1 MLPVHE
7 PGKSGSGPPDT
18 VFLHIGLPKT
28 GTTFL
33 QSTLSNSRER
43 LAAAGVLVPGR
54 SAAAQTLAV
63 WDLIGRR
70 PRGSELASVPGSWQ
84 ALVDEVAGWGGS
96 HAVVSEELLAAAGPA
111 QLRRAVK
118 AFAPAQVHVVVTI
131 RDLGRVLTAAWQ
143 QELAK
148 GRHWTWAEFLAAV
161 RDPES
166 GPATAGVAFWLR
178 QDAAR
183 VLERWAAVV
192 PHSNVHVVTVPP
204 PGAPRDLLLHRFA
217 EAVRIEP
224 SCLEVADG
232 DPASNV
238 SVGMAEAEVLRR
250 LNIGLGGR
258 LNERQYT
265 RLVQHAVKP
274 ALQGRG
280 ATAPIVV
287 PDDDLT
293 WVGERG
299 DEMAKELDNAGYHVL
314 GSLDDLRVT
323 PRPTVGGDAG
333 PVDGDMVDA
342 AVAALV
348 SVSEAYA
355 TSWWRSRRQQTATA
369 TTRSERLASWGRSV
383 AFGQQARAL
392 ELADRD
398 PLLRKAA
405 VRYLRRPG
413 R

>member
-1 MLPVHE
+1 VHE
-7 PGKSGSGPPDT
+7 PGNTGLGPPDT

-33 QSTLSNSRER
+33 QSTLSNSRKR
-43 LAAAGVLVPGR
+43 LASAGVLVPGR

-111 QLRRAVK
+111 QIRRAVK

-148 GRHWTWAEFLAAV
+148 GRHWTWTEFLAAV

-217 EAVRIEP
+217 EAVRIDP
-224 SCLEVADG
+224 ACLEVADG

-238 SVGMAEAEVLRR
+238 SVGMAEAEVLRQ
-250 LNIGLGGR
+250 LNLGLGGR

-265 RLVQHAVKP
+265 RLVNHAVKP
-274 ALQGRG
+274 ALQRRR
-280 ATAPIVV
+280 ASAPIVV
-287 PDDDLT
+287 PDDDRA
-293 WVGERG
+293 WVGERC
-299 DEMAKELDNAGYHVL
+299 DAMVRELEGAGYHVL
-314 GSLDDLRVT
+314 GSLDDLRGA
-323 PRPTVGGDAG
+323 PNRS
-333 PVDGDMVDA
+333 VDGSGATEPAPAEMVDA

-355 TSWWRSRRQQTATA
+355 TSWWRSRRQQTAVA
-369 TTRSERLASWGRSV
+369 TTRSARLASWGRSV
-383 AFGQQARAL
+383 AFSQQARAL
-392 ELADRD
+392 ELADRY
-398 PLLRKAA
+398 PLLRRAA
-405 VRYLRRPG
+405 VRYLRRPAG
-413 R
+413 